1 MDHAVL
7 GTLALFLFLL
17 LILAQGLG
25 ELFVRWRQPKVI
37 GEILAGIVMG
47 PTLLG
52 HLWLPTF
59 SDGPHAGLPLPL
71 ELCYWLGL
79 LLLMFLSG
87 AETQDLFRPEDR
99 RATTSIA
106 FFGTGLPFVLAIA
119 LTGIFSLRSLMGTA
133 QSRSAL
139 VLVIGIAIAV
149 TSIPVISR
157 IFHDLRILHTR
168 FAKLVLGVAVMED
181 IALWAVLAVATAF
194 ARSAHIAAGKIVT
207 EIVITLVYF
216 AVGLVL
222 APRLFRRLHRTGG
235 NLLAS
240 SSPAAYVL
248 LILFLYVTIAAF
260 LGVNL
265 VFAAFLAGF
274 AVPRQSEDYPY
285 DYSESLRSIHTFS
298 YSVFI
303 PIYFA
308 LVGYKLD
315 LGKTFVLTQVV
326 VFVGIA
332 CIMKLASVLLGA
344 RVAGFRGLD
353 AVNLAVAFNARGGP
367 GIVLASVAYDAGIVS
382 ASFYTTLI
390 LTAVITS
397 QAAGAWLDHVLRKG
411 WPLLSGV
418 EDELAPAVVRSPAE
432 PESGKLAA

>member
-1 MDHAVL
+1 MDHVTL
-7 GTLALFLFLL
+7 GTLALFLFFL
-17 LILAQGLG
+17 LILAQALG

-52 HLWLPTF
+52 HFWRPSLPSTTQ
-59 SDGPHAGLPLPL
+59 GGLPLPL
-71 ELCYWLGL
+71 DLCYWMGL

-87 AETQDLFRPEDR
+87 AETQDLFRREDR
-99 RATTSIA
+99 RATGSIA
-106 FFGTGLPFVLAIA
+106 IFGTGLPFVLAIA
-119 LTGIFSLRSLMGTA
+119 FTGFLSLHSLMGPA
-133 QSRSAL
+133 NSRSAL
-139 VLVIGIAIAV
+139 VLVVGIAAAV

-157 IFHDLRILHTR
+157 IFHDLGILHTR

-181 IALWAVLAVATAF
+181 IALWAVLAVATAL
-194 ARSAHIAAGKIVT
+194 AKATQIATGKIT
-207 EIVITLVYF
+207 AEIIITLIYF
-216 AVGLVL
+216 AIGMVL
-222 APRLFRRLHRTGG
+222 APRLFRYLHRVRW
-235 NLLAS
+235 NLLAAT
-240 SSPAAYVL
+240 SPAAYVL
-248 LILFLYVTIAAF
+248 LILFFYVTTAAF

-274 AVPRQSEDYPY
+274 AVPRRGEDYPH
-285 DYSESLRSIHTFS
+285 DYSDSLLSIHTFS

-315 LGKTFVLTQVV
+315 LGKTFVLTQVAI
-326 VFVGIA
+326 FIGIV
-332 CIMKLASVLLGA
+332 CLMKLASVLLGA

-353 AVNLAVAFNARGGP
+353 AVNLSVAFNARGGP

-397 QAAGAWLDHVLRKG
+397 QAAGAWLDYVLRKG

-418 EDELAPAVVRSPAE
+418 QEEPSSTVVAAAAE
-432 PESGKLAA
+432 PGSDKLAA